1 MVSLPKTK
9 RTRAARI
16 SMAAINRSVSKSS
29 LRRRRFCLASLLA
42 FLIALPAVP
51 ALLLISASTAY
62 ADTPVSTPVSLH
74 LSGWGWCLAYKDV
87 GNVILNLEGSMIPRD
102 NATEIADLCLTG
114 TLSFDLSNRTDTFD
128 LKLLGTKVRSLFFLK
143 EVTGGVQPL
152 IAEFEGSWLSDNTSL
167 NPYVACEG
175 RLAIPAPNHVAKPY
189 VFALRTRDVD
199 VPSREVG
206 NYVSNIDFIIQRTTL
221 CFDIVADRLADGGS
235 QIKDLI
241 GSVLTRAAVIARE
254 VRKMGTPYLT

>member
-1 MVSLPKTK
+1 MS
-9 RTRAARI
+9 
-16 SMAAINRSVSKSS
+16 
-29 LRRRRFCLASLLA
+29 SLLA
-42 FLIALPAVP
+42 FLIALPAVL
-51 ALLLISASTAY
+51 ALLTVSTSTAS
-62 ADTPVSTPVSLH
+62 ADTPVSLQ

-87 GNVILNLEGSMIPRD
+87 GNVTLNLQGNMIPRD
-102 NATEIADLCLTG
+102 NATEIADLWLTG
-114 TLSFDLSNRTDTFD
+114 TLSFDLPNRTDTFD
-128 LKLLGTKVRSLFFLK
+128 LELRGTKVRSLFFLK
-143 EVTGGVQPL
+143 QVTGGAQPV
-152 IAEFEGSWLSDNTSL
+152 IAEFEGSWLSDNTLL

-189 VFALRTRDVD
+189 VFVLRTRDVA

-206 NYVSNIDFIIQRTTL
+206 TYVSNMDFIIQRITL
-221 CFDIVADRLADGGS
+221 CFDIVADRLAEGGS